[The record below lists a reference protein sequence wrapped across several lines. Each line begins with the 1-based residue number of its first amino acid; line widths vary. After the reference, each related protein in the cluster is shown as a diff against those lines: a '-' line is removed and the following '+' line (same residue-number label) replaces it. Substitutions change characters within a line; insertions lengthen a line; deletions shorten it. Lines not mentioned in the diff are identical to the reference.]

1 MSDLHNEFEK
11 SLHLN
16 AARMDRRNVDMLAGL
31 AAGIAADGVIT
42 LEEAQFLRQWI
53 ESQMSHLDDPVVNI
67 LYQRISSML
76 QDGVLDDD
84 ESTELLDTLRGFAG
98 INFPGSTPS
107 IHTAPTPLPLC
118 QPAPNVECD
127 GRVFVF
133 TGTMAFGP
141 RKECERLVR
150 ERGGAIGPGVSRK
163 VDYLVIGSIGNE
175 QWLHTSYG
183 TKILRAVELRESGM
197 PIAIIAE
204 DHWQR
209 ILLG

>member
-11 SLHLN
+11 SRHFN
-16 AARMDRRNVDMLAGL
+16 TARMDRRNVNMLAGL
-31 AAGIAADGVIT
+31 AAGVTADGVIT

-76 QDGVLDDD
+76 QDGVLDED
-84 ESTELLDTLRGFAG
+84 ESTELLETLRGFAG
-98 INFPGSTPS
+98 ISAPGSAPS

-118 QPAPNVECD
+118 QPAPHVECD
-127 GRVFVF
+127 GNVFVF

-150 ERGGAIGPGVSRK
+150 ERGGAIGPGVSKK

-175 QWLHTSYG
+175 QWLHSSYG
-183 TKILRAVELRESGM
+183 TKILRAVELRENGT